1 MSHKNHTVDVKE
13 YEEFPHK
20 KMFLGWVKMKRARL
34 ESKHNKTR
42 Y

>member
-1 MSHKNHTVDVKE
+1 MRNSHT
-13 YEEFPHK
+13 

-34 ESKHNKTR
+34 ESKHKKTR